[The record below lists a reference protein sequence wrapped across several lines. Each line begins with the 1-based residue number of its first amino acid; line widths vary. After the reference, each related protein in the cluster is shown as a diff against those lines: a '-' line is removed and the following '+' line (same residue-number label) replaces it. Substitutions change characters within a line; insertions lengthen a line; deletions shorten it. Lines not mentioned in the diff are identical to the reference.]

1 MIQFKGCEKA
11 LQNVEIH
18 HKNYIKRL
26 KKEHQ
31 KTIDERDGMYNRSTM
46 EHEDVFMKAVKFHEE
61 NQENKSI
68 IKTFKAH
75 TGMYKEKYKKW
86 KDQLDIYKLKYAKI
100 VTNLEDLR
108 KRNEIL
114 DSDVSRK
121 NNKIIELTDK
131 RLAIYIE
138 KENLR
143 DELSLAK
150 GHEIIK
156 GLSLK
161 NVSEWDFI
169 VLGM

>member
-1 MIQFKGCEKA
+1 M
-11 LQNVEIH
+11 
-18 HKNYIKRL
+18 
-26 KKEHQ
+26 
-31 KTIDERDGMYNRSTM
+31 
-46 EHEDVFMKAVKFHEE
+46 
-61 NQENKSI
+61 
-68 IKTFKAH
+68 
-75 TGMYKEKYKKW
+75 
-86 KDQLDIYKLKYAKI
+86 DIYKLKYAKI